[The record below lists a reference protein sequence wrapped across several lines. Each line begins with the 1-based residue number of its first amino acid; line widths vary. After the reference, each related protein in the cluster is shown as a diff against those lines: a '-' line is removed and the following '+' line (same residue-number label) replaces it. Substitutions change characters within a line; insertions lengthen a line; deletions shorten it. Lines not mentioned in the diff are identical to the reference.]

1 MYQHGWSDH
10 QRGTHVKSLTPDGSD
25 ISINYN
31 GLLNNSGAAQVF
43 LHAGFGNPMRWTNVE
58 DYRMQHTPEGW
69 KKTLNMED
77 NLLTFCFHDA
87 AGNWDN
93 NDGNN
98 WTYKIS

>member
-1 MYQHGWSDH
+1 M
-10 QRGTHVKSLTPDGSD
+10 
-25 ISINYN
+25 
-31 GLLNNSGAAQVF
+31 LNNSGAAQVF